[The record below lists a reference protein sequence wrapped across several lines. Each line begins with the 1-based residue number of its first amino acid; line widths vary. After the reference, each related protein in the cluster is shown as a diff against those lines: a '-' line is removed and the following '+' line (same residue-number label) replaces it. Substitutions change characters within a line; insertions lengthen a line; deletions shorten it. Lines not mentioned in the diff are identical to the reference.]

1 MSKIFSMCLYF
12 ASFLPLWISVLFID
26 IKNLIEGTQNY
37 WTEIISISCIW
48 TGMLFALVVIMVEL
62 KIRGKEGSTAY
73 HLTNAKEEKTVTAD
87 FLLSYILP
95 LFAFD
100 FTLWDQVV
108 LFLVFFFVLGFICVK
123 HNYFSMN
130 IVLEICNY
138 RFYNCKL
145 NNSDVVE
152 LERVIISRRR
162 LNALVGEIVYLK
174 HLNNEYQID
183 IER

>member
-48 TGMLFALVVIMVEL
+48 MGMLFALVVIMVEL

-73 HLTNAKEEKTVTAD
+73 HLINAKEEKTVTAE

-108 LFLVFFFVLGFICVK
+108 LFLVFFLVLGFICVK

-138 RFYNCKL
+138 HFYNCKL
-145 NNSDVVE
+145 NNSDGVE